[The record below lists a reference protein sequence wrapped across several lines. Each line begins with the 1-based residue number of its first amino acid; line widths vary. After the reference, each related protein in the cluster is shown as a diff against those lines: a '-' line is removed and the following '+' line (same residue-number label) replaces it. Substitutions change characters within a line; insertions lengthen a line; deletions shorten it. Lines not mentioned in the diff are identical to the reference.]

1 MKHLLSSILVVS
13 LLLSCKDKDQQEKQV
28 AESFPVTSPIKIDT
42 TLHTDYVAE
51 INAVQNVEIR
61 ARVKGYLDKVFID
74 EGKNVKQGQVLFSI
88 NNPELK
94 EQAIKAGAILR

>member
-1 MKHLLSSILVVS
+1 MKIPILSILIT
-13 LLLSCKDKDQQEKQV
+13 LFLLSCSTKAQQEKQV